1 MSAILITG
9 ATGKQGSAVIDE
21 LLRRKL
27 PYELLAVTRNTQSA
41 SAQRLA
47 AKSPKILLVEGN
59 LDEPNQLF
67 KNARAVTDNPI
78 WAVYSVQAAIGRD
91 ANEEHQGKALI
102 DEALNQGVKY
112 FVYSSVDRGGE
123 DSITNPTN
131 IPHFMTKHHI
141 EMHLLARTK
150 YHDHAMDWTILRPT
164 AFMENLTPDFMGKVF
179 ATAWK
184 AILKDKPLQ
193 LVATSDI
200 GFFAA
205 DAFAFPER
213 YRGRAISLAGDELT
227 FQRMAEVFRARV
239 GREVPTTF
247 ELPVRAL
254 LAMMPELGTMFWWF
268 RDEGYG
274 VGIEGVEALRE
285 LHPHMKDFGNWLE
298 TQSGFVRK

>member
-9 ATGKQGSAVIDE
+9 ATGKQGGAVINE
-21 LLRRKL
+21 LLRRDL
-27 PYELLAVTRNTQSA
+27 PYQLLAVTRNTQSA

-47 AKSPKILLVEGN
+47 SKSTKIQLVEGN
-59 LDEPNQLF
+59 LDSPTQLF
-67 KNARAVTDNPI
+67 QNARAVTKSPI
-78 WAVYSVQAAIGRD
+78 WGVYSVQTAIGKD
-91 ANEEHQGKALI
+91 INEEQQGKGLI
-102 DEALNQGVKY
+102 DEALNQGVKH

-123 DSITNPTN
+123 ESITNPTN

-141 EMHLLARTK
+141 EMHLLARTRD
-150 YHDHAMDWTILRPT
+150 HDHAMDWTILRPT
-164 AFMENLTPDFMGKVF
+164 AFMGNLTPDFMGKVF
-179 ATAWK
+179 ATSWK

-205 DAFAFPER
+205 ESFAYPER

-227 FQRMAEVFRARV
+227 FQRMAEIFRAKV

-254 LAMMPELGTMFWWF
+254 MAMVGEFGTMFRWF
-268 RDEGYG
+268 REEGYG
-274 VGIEGVEALRE
+274 ADVQALRV
-285 LHPHMKDFGNWLE
+285 LHPEMKDFGTWLE
-298 TQSGFVRK
+298 TQSGFRK

>member
-9 ATGKQGSAVIDE
+9 ATGKQGGSVINE
-21 LLRRKL
+21 LLRHNL
-27 PYELLAVTRNTQSA
+27 PYELIAVTRDTQSP

-47 AKSPKILLVEGN
+47 AKSPKIRLIEGN
-59 LDEPNQLF
+59 LDNPAQVF
-67 KNARAVTDNPI
+67 QNARAVTEHPI
-78 WAVYSVQAAIGRD
+78 WGVYSVQAAMGKD
-91 ANEEHQGKALI
+91 AKEEQQGKALI
-102 DEALNQGVKY
+102 DEALNQGVRH

-123 DSITNPTN
+123 QSITNPTN
-131 IPHFMTKHHI
+131 IPHFMTKHHV
-141 EMHLLARTK
+141 EMHLLARTRGRE
-150 YHDHAMDWTILRPT
+150 HGMDWTILRPA

-184 AILKDKPLQ
+184 AIVKDKPLQ

-205 DAFAFPER
+205 EAFASPVR

-239 GREVPTTF
+239 GRDVPTTF
-247 ELPVRAL
+247 EMPVRAIMSMMGGFG
-254 LAMMPELGTMFWWF
+254 AMFRWF

-274 VGIEGVEALRE
+274 ADIQALRVV
-285 LHPHMKDFGNWLE
+285 HPEMKDFGTWLE
-298 TQSGFVRK
+298 TQSGFVKK